1 MKHYNV
7 VAAVVMHDGEVLC
20 MQKGRTK
27 YDYTSFHWEFPGGK
41 IEEGET
47 PEEALHRELLEEM
60 EYDVCVGRHIVTVEH
75 TYPDFAITMAA
86 YLCTAA
92 TRDFVMREH
101 SAALWVKPSEL
112 LQLPWCEADIPIA
125 EAVSTGEI
133 ASRRT

>member
-1 MKHYNV
+1 
-7 VAAVVMHDGEVLC
+7 MHDGEVLC

-27 YDYTSFHWEFPGGK
+27 YDYTSFRWEFPGGK

-60 EYDVCVGRHIVTVEH
+60 GYDVCVGEHIVTVEH

-86 YLCTAA
+86 YRCTAA
-92 TRDFVMREH
+92 TREFVMREH

-112 LQLPWCEADIPIA
+112 LQLPWCEADVPIA
-125 EAVSTGEI
+125 EAVRMSEVL
-133 ASRRT
+133 

>member
-1 MKHYNV
+1 MNLYNV
-7 VAAVVMHDGEVLC
+7 VVAVVMHDGEVLC

-60 EYDVCVGRHIVTVEH
+60 GYDVCVGEHIVTVEH

-86 YLCTAA
+86 YRCTA
-92 TRDFVMREH
+92 TSREFVMREH

-112 LQLPWCEADIPIA
+112 LQLPWCEADVPIA
-125 EAVSTGEI
+125 EAVRMSEVL
-133 ASRRT
+133 

>member
-1 MKHYNV
+1 
-7 VAAVVMHDGEVLC
+7 MHDGEVLC

-60 EYDVCVGRHIVTVEH
+60 GYDVSVGEHIVTVEH

-86 YLCTAA
+86 YRCTAA
-92 TRDFVMREH
+92 TREFVMREH

-112 LQLPWCEADIPIA
+112 LQLPWCEADVPIA
-125 EAVSTGEI
+125 EAVRMSEVL
-133 ASRRT
+133 